1 MGLEPS
7 ILFAREGSGFLGVVF
22 CAISCEVLRD
32 DVAGE
37 AATAAPANTV
47 EQARCELQGLPSI
60 CFRWFLFGGGGHHR
74 DHDF

>member
-1 MGLEPS
+1 MYV
-7 ILFAREGSGFLGVVF
+7 FF

-37 AATAAPANTV
+37 AATQAPANTV
-47 EQARCELQGLPSI
+47 EQARGELQGLPSI
-60 CFRWFLFGGGGHHR
+60 CFGGVLFGGGDHHR